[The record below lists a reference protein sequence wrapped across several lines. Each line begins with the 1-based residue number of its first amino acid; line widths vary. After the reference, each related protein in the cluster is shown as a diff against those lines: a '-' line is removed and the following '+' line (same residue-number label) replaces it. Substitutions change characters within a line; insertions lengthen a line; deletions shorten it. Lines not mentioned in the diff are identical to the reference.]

1 MMPAQ
6 ADEVAEFY
14 KGKRVNLIVS
24 YGPGGGYDV
33 YARVLA
39 RHIGR
44 HIPGNP
50 SIVVQNMPGAGSL
63 RGANYLYNVAPKDGT
78 AFGTFARNVAMLGIV
93 KSGQNVQFD
102 PAKFTWLGSS
112 SSLANDAYALIV
124 RRDAKVKTIEDAR
137 RLGGPPLILGS
148 TAEGTSSDAMGILL
162 REWLGFN
169 LKVVA
174 GYTDSGVLFLAIER
188 GEVEGRTVGLSSV
201 RANSRTGSPN
211 GFARGDGGVR
221 RHRFP
226 DFPDARPRANSPR
239 TEDRNLIEILE
250 IPYALSRRTPRR
262 PGCRRSARKRCSR
275 LSWPPRRTRLIWR
288 TPKRLVSRSVR
299 SAAPKSASGSNRS
312 PRHRPPSSSAS
323 RVSSPQAADETAGC
337 GATDTYGLVYLAALR
352 CIKAAVRPVF
362 DVTLLTC

>member
-1 MMPAQ
+1 
-6 ADEVAEFY
+6 
-14 KGKRVNLIVS
+14 
-24 YGPGGGYDV
+24 
-33 YARVLA
+33 
-39 RHIGR
+39 
-44 HIPGNP
+44 
-50 SIVVQNMPGAGSL
+50 L

-137 RLGGPPLILGS
+137 RPGGPPLILGS

-201 RANSRTGSPN
+201 RSNKPDWLKPN
-211 GFARGDGGVR
+211 GFARVMVVFGR
-221 RHRFP
+221 ATRFP
-226 DFPDARPRANSPR
+226 DFPDAPTARELAKNA
-239 TEDRNLIEILE
+239 EDRNLIEILE
-250 IPYALSRRTPRR
+250 IPYALSRPYAAPPRVPPER
-262 PGCRRSARKRCSR
+262 AQALQQAFMATQKDPAYLEDAKKVGIEISPISGAEIRKRIEQIAKT
-275 LSWPPRRTRLIWR
+275 PPAQLKRIENLI
-288 TPKRLVSRSVR
+288 
-299 SAAPKSASGSNRS
+299 
-312 PRHRPPSSSAS
+312 
-323 RVSSPQAADETAGC
+323 TAG
-337 GATDTYGLVYLAALR
+337 G
-352 CIKAAVRPVF
+352 
-362 DVTLLTC
+362 

>member
-1 MMPAQ
+1 MLRLCAALLLAAVALATSFATTAQ

-78 AFGTFARNVAMLGIV
+78 VFGTFARNMAMLGLL
-93 KSGQNVQFD
+93 KTGQNVQFD
-102 PAKFTWLGSS
+102 PMKFTWLGSS
-112 SSLANDAYALIV
+112 SSLANDAYVLIM
-124 RRDAKVKTIEDAR
+124 RRDAKVKTIDDAR
-137 RLGGPPLILGS
+137 RAGGPPIILGS
-148 TAEGTSSDAMGILL
+148 TAEGTSSDAMGVLL

-169 LKVVA
+169 LKVIP

-201 RANSRTGSPN
+201 KANKPDWLKPN
-211 GFARGDGGVR
+211 GFAPRDGRVRTRHALRGISGCADG
-221 RHRFP
+221 
-226 DFPDARPRANSPR
+226 ARTGAN
-239 TEDRNLIEILE
+239 EADRNLIEILE
-250 IPYALSRRTPRR
+250 MPYALSRPY
-262 PGCRRSARKRCSR
+262 
-275 LSWPPRRTRLIWR
+275 
-288 TPKRLVSRSVR
+288 
-299 SAAPKSASGSNRS
+299 AAP
-312 PRHRPPSSSAS
+312 PDVPPDRA
-323 RVSSPQAADETAGC
+323 RALQEAFM
-337 GATDTYGLVYLAALR
+337 ATHKDPAYLADAEKVG
-352 CIKAAVRPVF
+352 IEVSPISGAAIRKLIDKIAKTPA
-362 DVTLLTC
+362 DQLKRIENLIAAGG